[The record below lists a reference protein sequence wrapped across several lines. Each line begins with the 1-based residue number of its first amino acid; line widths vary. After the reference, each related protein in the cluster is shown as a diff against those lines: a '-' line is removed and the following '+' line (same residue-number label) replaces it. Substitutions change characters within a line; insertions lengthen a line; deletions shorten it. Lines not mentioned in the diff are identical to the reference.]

1 MFFLFRLGKVGIET
15 MENITTEQQYG
26 RFFKDN
32 EELTSVLEI
41 GSNGL
46 KRAYKSRSGESAKN
60 RAKRIFVGN
69 SKRKYYITSEL
80 TSQELKR
87 LKDFNIAMAYYN
99 QARNQG
105 IKDIKRPIEPRFS
118 RVEPRFLKKKDPYK
132 TKEQWQRLV
141 KKYED
146 FAINNFNCSGAFK
159 KGEWYITLTQRDGR
173 VKSQDMANKQY
184 QAFTKALQRWING
197 KKAKDGSKFKYT
209 MLAVKEYGTQSYHYH
224 ILLKLFVSRVE
235 LVQFLERTWKEKN
248 GNYKLESLTDALKLS
263 KYFFGNNA
271 NDRVSSLDMLA
282 LDEKIDEMEQ
292 QQQDFIRLKKT
303 AKKKGL
309 DEVAKGYEK
318 DIAITKNELKRLR
331 RSRVKSD
338 DKIMR
343 TSGAIKRT
351 IKVVTSDKR
360 FWQFIR
366 ETSEY
371 LYSERVIISDISE
384 TSGETYIL
392 NEIFNDYYRQ
402 NKKDG
407 IHLYNM
413 AKLLIRQ
420 GKAIVK

>member
-1 MFFLFRLGKVGIET
+1 MFQPWKVGLET

-26 RFFKDN
+26 KFFSDN

-99 QARNQG
+99 QAKGQG
-105 IKDIKRPIEPRFS
+105 IKDIKRPIEPRFT

-146 FAINNFNCSGAFK
+146 FAINNFNCSGNFK

-184 QAFTKALQRWING
+184 QAFTKALQRWINS

-209 MLAVKEYGTQSYHYH
+209 MLTIKEYGSKGYHYH
-224 ILLKLFVSRVE
+224 VLLKLFVSRVE
-235 LVQFLERTWKEKN
+235 LVQFLENHWKEKN
-248 GNYKLESLTDALKLS
+248 GNYKLESLTDALKLG

-309 DEVAKGYEK
+309 DEVAKGYDK

-371 LYSERVIISDISE
+371 LYSERIIISDTSE

-392 NEIFNDYYRQ
+392 NEIFSDYYRQ
-402 NKKDG
+402 SRKDG
-407 IHLYNM
+407 KQLYNY
-413 AKLLIRQ
+413 ARWLIRHNR
-420 GKAIVK
+420 AIEK

>member
-1 MFFLFRLGKVGIET
+1 
-15 MENITTEQQYG
+15 MENITKQEQYG
-26 RFFKDN
+26 KFFKDN
-32 EELTSVLEI
+32 EEQLTSVLEI

-46 KRAYKSRSGESAKN
+46 KRAYKSRSGASAKDLP
-60 RAKRIFVGN
+60 RKLYVGL
-69 SKRKYYITSEL
+69 SKKKYYITSEL
-80 TSQELKR
+80 TSQQIKAI
-87 LKDFNIAMAYYN
+87 KDYNSKLAYYN
-99 QARNQG
+99 QAKKQG
-105 IKDIKRPIEPRFS
+105 IKDIKRPIEPRFT

-146 FAINNFNCSGAFK
+146 FAINNFNCSGNFK

-173 VKSQDMANKQY
+173 VKSQEMANKQY

-197 KKAKDGSKFKYT
+197 KKAKDGTKFKYT
-209 MLAVKEYGTQSYHYH
+209 MLTIKEYGSKGYHYH

-235 LVQFLERTWKEKN
+235 LVQFLEKTWKKNN

-271 NDRVSSLDMLA
+271 SDRVSTLDLMA

-309 DEVAKGYEK
+309 DEVAKGYDR

-338 DKIMR
+338 DKIIR

-351 IKVVTSDKR
+351 IKVVSSDKR
-360 FWQFIR
+360 LWQFIR
-366 ETSEY
+366 NTSEY
-371 LYSERVIISDISE
+371 LYSERIIISDTSE
-384 TSGETYIL
+384 IDGKTYIL
-392 NEIFNDYYRQ
+392 NEIFSDYYKQSR
-402 NKKDG
+402 KDG
-407 IHLYNM
+407 KQLYDY
-413 AKLLIRQ
+413 ARWLIRHNR
-420 GKAIVK
+420 AIEK

>member
-1 MFFLFRLGKVGIET
+1 

-26 RFFKDN
+26 KFFKDN

-46 KRAYKSRSGESAKN
+46 KRAYKSRSGASAKD

-99 QARNQG
+99 QAKGQG
-105 IKDIKRPIEPRFS
+105 IKDVKRPIEPRFA
-118 RVEPRFLKKKDPYK
+118 RVQPRFLKKKDPYK

-146 FAINNFNCSGAFK
+146 FAINNFNCSGNFK

-184 QAFTKALQRWING
+184 QAFAKALQRWING

-209 MLAVKEYGTQSYHYH
+209 MLTVKEYGSKGYHYH
-224 ILLKLFVSRVE
+224 ILLKLFVSRVD
-235 LVQFLERTWKEKN
+235 LVQFLERTWKQKN
-248 GNYKLESLTDALKLS
+248 GNYSLESLTDALKLS

-271 NDRVSSLDMLA
+271 TDRVSSLDLMA
-282 LDEKIDEMEQ
+282 LDEKINEMEQ

-309 DEVAKGYEK
+309 DEVAKGYDK

-351 IKVVTSDKR
+351 IKVVSSDKR
-360 FWQFIR
+360 LWQFIR

-371 LYSERVIISDISE
+371 LYSERVIISD
-384 TSGETYIL
+384 TSQLDGKTYIL
-392 NEIFNDYYRQ
+392 NEIFSDYYKQ
-402 NKKDG
+402 NRKDG
-407 IHLYNM
+407 KQLYDY
-413 AKLLIRQ
+413 AKMLIKQ

>member
-1 MFFLFRLGKVGIET
+1 

-26 RFFKDN
+26 KFFKDS

-80 TSQELKR
+80 ASQELKR

-99 QARNQG
+99 QAKGQG

-118 RVEPRFLKKKDPYK
+118 RLEPRFLKRKDPYK

-146 FAINNFNCSGAFK
+146 FAINNFNCSGNFK

-173 VKSQDMANKQY
+173 VKSQAMANKQY
-184 QAFTKALQRWING
+184 QAFTKALQRWINS

-209 MLAVKEYGTQSYHYH
+209 MLAVKEYGSKGYHYH

-271 NDRVSSLDMLA
+271 NDRVSSLDLMA

-309 DEVAKGYEK
+309 NEVAKGYDK

-351 IKVVTSDKR
+351 IKVVSSDKR

-366 ETSEY
+366 NTSEY
-371 LYSERVIISDISE
+371 LYSERVIISDTSE

-392 NEIFNDYYRQ
+392 NEIFSDYYRQ
-402 NKKDG
+402 SRKDG
-407 IHLYNM
+407 KQLYEY
-413 AKLLIRQ
+413 AKWLIRHN
-420 GKAIVK
+420 KAIEK